1 MKRILAFL
9 LAFCLA
15 AGISAIAATAEANVV
30 LSVGSTTFPVPD
42 GQDYKQNANG
52 TATIC
57 LNGEHSAVSVILID
71 MSGYMKSMRANM
83 PPVQQGIMVEAV
95 KKEETVDSKTVKYT
109 VLGSEIEFEEFT
121 TKDGTFWSIG
131 TFADDPYL
139 YTIIYASDIY
149 NDAEKEKYSV
159 FIGGIGEDAS
169 PADGTE
175 ETEAPRVRLTEEEV
189 EACTDYLTK
198 GEFDVLSD
206 YLKSFVDSNSSGID
220 ERIDQI
226 TGYLKLMSEQ
236 KKKFSCEYD
245 KVEKRFRAYCAGVE
259 EISNEI
265 NVVPMFSAGRLGC
278 SHGYKIGF
286 QKDGWLFF
294 NKVIVASDDRDS
306 MESSV
311 DSWKVNHDV
320 LGGGMI
326 QETIFTSLGIEDFAS
341 DQNVIIRFKNT
352 NTGEALDHM
361 FTPDEIS
368 AIVAIDEFTR
378 LYTSA
383 YWGIQGLSHD

>member
-1 MKRILAFL
+1 MKKFVSFILAL
-9 LAFCLA
+9 CLVV
-15 AGISAIAATAEANVV
+15 GVAATVAAAEKQTT
-30 LSVGSTTFPVPD
+30 LSLGSTMFPIPD
-42 GQDYKQNANG
+42 GQDYKENANG

-57 LNGEHSAVSVILID
+57 LNGKHSAVSIILID
-71 MSGYMKSMRANM
+71 MSSYMKSMRSSM
-83 PPVQQGIMVEAV
+83 PPVQQNIMVDAV
-95 KKEETVDSKTVKYT
+95 KKEETVDSEIVEYK
-109 VLGSEIEFEEFT
+109 VLGEKVEFEEFT
-121 TKDGTFWSIG
+121 TKNGTFWSIG

-149 NDAEKEKYSV
+149 NGAEKEKYSA
-159 FIGGIGEDAS
+159 FIGGIGGDAS
-169 PADGTE
+169 SADGTE
-175 ETEAPRVRLTEEEV
+175 ATEAPRVRLTKEEV
-189 EACTDYLTK
+189 ETCTDYLTK

-206 YLKSFVDSNSSGID
+206 YLKSFVDPNSSSID

-236 KKKFSCEYD
+236 KTKFSCEYD
-245 KVEKRFRAYCAGVE
+245 KIEKRFRAYYTGVE

-278 SHGYKIGF
+278 SHSYKIGF

-326 QETIFTSLGIEDFAS
+326 QETIFTSLDIKDFAS